1 LISSPWGPRRRKRG
15 RKPKRRKVG
24 AALVAAHTLF
34 AHDALVLCNGP
45 ADDGAENGGVLS
57 AEEQA
62 KLFQSANRSLQMQ
75 LAERHEVAVK
85 TLESKREL
93 QERVSDLQKDFERER
108 KETFGITQDMTRQYK
123 SMQEELLNRVNTL
136 ENTNTELR
144 DQLGASDVDAW
155 CSCACSPE
163 DSIVLVLLDLRGR
176 AGAGQLRGD
185 EARQGPHHRRQEP
198 RNSRAQGQDGGD
210 GAGVRRHAERDV
222 GQDACI
228 EITNTSF
235 ENDGGSLPMM
245 RRLEEFNLGSPTK
258 S

>member
-1 LISSPWGPRRRKRG
+1 
-15 RKPKRRKVG
+15 
-24 AALVAAHTLF
+24 
-34 AHDALVLCNGP
+34 
-45 ADDGAENGGVLS
+45 
-57 AEEQA
+57 
-62 KLFQSANRSLQMQ
+62 SLQMQ
-75 LAERHEVAVK
+75 LAERHEITVK

-93 QERVSDLQKDFERER
+93 QERVTDLQKDFERER

-144 DQLGASDVDAW
+144 DQLELARVNFEEMKHDKDRIIAAKNLEIQELKAKMEEMAQEFGDMLK
-155 CSCACSPE
+155 E
-163 DSIVLVLLDLRGR
+163 TLDKMR
-176 AGAGQLRGD
+176 
-185 EARQGPHHRRQEP
+185 
-198 RNSRAQGQDGGD
+198 
-210 GAGVRRHAERDV
+210 ER
-222 GQDACI
+222 I